1 MQIGIVAYL
10 HSIYFKVSRH
20 KSQPVSNAKSSM
32 LSVPFS
38 CIAIA
43 LPNFIHHLIFISE
56 RKDSAFPQ
64 DYKGFFTKMCSRY
77 TFIPKRLVI
86 WIISGIFAVH
96 KRF

>member
-10 HSIYFKVSRH
+10 HSIYFKASRH

-43 LPNFIHHLIFISE
+43 LPNFIH
-56 RKDSAFPQ
+56 R
-64 DYKGFFTKMCSRY
+64 SRY

-86 WIISGIFAVH
+86 WIISDIFVVH